1 MCGKGGCAM
10 RLGWKIASR
19 FLKSNKG
26 QTILIILGIAIG
38 VSVQIFIGSLIQGL
52 QKGLIEKTI
61 GNSSQI
67 TVLPDNEEKTI
78 LDYEEIVTQLLEV
91 DSRIKYVSPVN
102 DHAAF
107 LSFEEESQSILLRGF
122 DLEKADQI
130 YDFSNQ
136 MVEGK
141 LPENK
146 NEIILGTSV
155 KETYGLS
162 VGDEVTITTVEQKE
176 ELCKVVGFFDLK
188 VASINDNWGIASLAT
203 SESIFDTK
211 DTVTS
216 IEMQVNASDVFAA
229 DEVATIIEN
238 KYQSKDI
245 MVENWKKQNEQL
257 LSGLSGQSISSYM
270 IQVFVLISV
279 VLGIASV
286 LAITVMQKSKQI
298 GILKA
303 MGLKNATTSFI
314 FLFEGLILGVF
325 GAIGGILL
333 GLLLA
338 FSFTKFALNPDGTPV
353 IDLYIS
359 ASFIAG
365 SGCIAVLSSVFAAL
379 IPAKRSSSL
388 NPIDIIRNN

>member
-67 TVLPDNEEKTI
+67 TVLPENEEKTI